1 MIRYRTEVIVPDDRY
16 IHLKLPADAP
26 LGRAYVVVEFD
37 SPTKPGDHHERL
49 DRDFEWWDEFDSDE
63 TSTDK

>member
-26 LGRAYVVVEFD
+26 SGRAYVVVEFD
-37 SPTKPGDHHERL
+37 SPGKPDDRHERL
-49 DRDFEWWDEFDSDE
+49 DREIEWWDEFDSDQPNM
-63 TSTDK
+63 DK